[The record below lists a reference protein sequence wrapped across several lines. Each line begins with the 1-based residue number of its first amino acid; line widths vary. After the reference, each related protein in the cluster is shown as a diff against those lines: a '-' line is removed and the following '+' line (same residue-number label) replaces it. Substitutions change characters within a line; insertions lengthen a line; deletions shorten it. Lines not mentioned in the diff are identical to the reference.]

1 LSGFVEGQRDRVR
14 SHGCVRLELI
24 CSSVTGSYFCLCFGA
39 SPPLDKI
46 SQTDLPFPEE
56 EMVQRQLD
64 DEDLVI
70 PDSLPRDTTPPST
83 HEGDI
88 EPSIAPKPSPV
99 ASPVG
104 TDYVDE
110 HIDLPGSPQ
119 LPHDSPDPLDI
130 ITPAEDDSERE
141 PSPTQHPEVVQP
153 PSPSQ
158 PFESS
163 DGAISAEPEY
173 SSVAEPP
180 EIAEVHEDQLV
191 VSSEVVER
199 SEAEVEL
206 ESDGRA
212 PVLDSNPVEG
222 ETSTEDRSD
231 MAWKDDISMRHISE
245 PPVDD
250 AVEPPPSFED
260 TTTSVTNTLN
270 TDTPKTESEGKC
282 GAVSSSEAESHLAE
296 ATSTVEVKEEIQP
309 DESRPEEIQVKQVD
323 EMDIEEKNVPK
334 AASPVAEQSRRD
346 RKPWKPYRYLIL
358 TIVPDK
364 RKVSE
369 AASIFSDSARGRKKT
384 RDDSQPIDED
394 EPGASL

>member
-1 LSGFVEGQRDRVR
+1 
-14 SHGCVRLELI
+14 
-24 CSSVTGSYFCLCFGA
+24 
-39 SPPLDKI
+39 
-46 SQTDLPFPEE
+46 
-56 EMVQRQLD
+56 MVQRQLD
-64 DEDLVI
+64 EDLAI

-83 HEGDI
+83 REDDI
-88 EPSIAPKPSPV
+88 EPSIAPKLSPV

-141 PSPTQHPEVVQP
+141 PSPTHERPEVVQP

-158 PFESS
+158 TFEGS
-163 DGAISAEPEY
+163 DRAISAEPED
-173 SSVAEPP
+173 SSITEPP
-180 EIAEVHEDQLV
+180 EVHEDQLV
-191 VSSEVVER
+191 EPSEVVER

-212 PVLDSNPVEG
+212 PVSNSNPVEG

-245 PPVDD
+245 PPVDH

-260 TTTSVTNTLN
+260 MTTSVTNTLK
-270 TDTPKTESEGKC
+270 TDTPKTESDGRC
-282 GAVSSSEAESHLAE
+282 GPFSSSEAESHLAE
-296 ATSTVEVKEEIQP
+296 EIGTVEVKEEIQP
-309 DESRPEEIQVKQVD
+309 EETRPEEIQVKQDD
-323 EMDIEEKNVPK
+323 EMDIEQKNVPK

-346 RKPWKPYRYLIL
+346 RKPWKPYWYLLL
-358 TIVPDK
+358 TIIQT
-364 RKVSE
+364 S
-369 AASIFSDSARGRKKT
+369 GRSQRLRVYSQIQPVTEKKHAKT
-384 RDDSQPIDED
+384 RNPSTRMNQARLSRISYYCFLNLE
-394 EPGASL
+394 